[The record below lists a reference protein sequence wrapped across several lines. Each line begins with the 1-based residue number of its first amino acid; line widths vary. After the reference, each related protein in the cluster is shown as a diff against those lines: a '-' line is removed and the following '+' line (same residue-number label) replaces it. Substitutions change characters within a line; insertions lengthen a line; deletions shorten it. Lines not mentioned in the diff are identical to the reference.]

1 MSMTISDIWTRR
13 KSLQESGALRG
24 GRDMHSH
31 ILYGVDD
38 GIKEAE
44 ESLAALAYEEYLGV
58 REVWCTPH
66 IMEGVPNETSGLRA
80 RFTELKGMY
89 NGPISLHLA
98 AEYMLDNL
106 FLKRLHYGDI
116 LRVSDD
122 MVLVEVSAAG
132 APYGFEGM
140 IRDMMSGGSRPLL
153 AHPERYGFMKEKE
166 YMRLHE
172 MGVLFQLNIASLT
185 GYYGKDVKIRAESL
199 LKKGLY
205 YGYGSDCHS
214 VKAMRFQYSES
225 RLSADILRRIALLDG
240 NI

>member
-1 MSMTISDIWTRR
+1 MTISDIWTRR
-13 KSLQESGALRG
+13 QSLRDSGALRG
-24 GRDMHSH
+24 SRDLHSH

-44 ESLAALAYEEYLGV
+44 ESLAALAYEEDLGV

-66 IMEGVPNETSGLRA
+66 IMEGVPNDTSELRA
-80 RFTELKGMY
+80 RFAELQNIY
-89 NGPISLHLA
+89 NGPTSLHLA

-116 LRVSDD
+116 LTLSDD

-140 IRDMMSGGSRPLL
+140 MRDLMSEGFRPLL
-153 AHPERYGFMKEKE
+153 AHPERYGFMKEEE
-166 YMRLHE
+166 YLRLRE

-185 GYYGKDVKIRAESL
+185 GYYGKDVRIRAESL

-214 VKAMRFQYSES
+214 VRAMLFQYSES
-225 RLSADILRRIALLDG
+225 RLSADILRRIALLDE